1 MVIYSNSFDKYYYQI
16 CYIIID
22 SRQTSM
28 GYVMGGRIN
37 LKEKELI
44 LIKYER
50 IGMPITLCEGFEI
63 RKTKL

>member
-1 MVIYSNSFDKYYYQI
+1 
-16 CYIIID
+16 
-22 SRQTSM
+22 M